1 MKIFFILIILI
12 VPLNLFCI
20 LAEQSTPLSNRDFDN
35 TIHDAGNVLLRV
47 SNYGFLGS
55 GDQAGYPSLEFPPGS
70 AIDYLYHGA
79 IWVGAKKI
87 RRNDEGFKL
96 YWVGNPS
103 FNNEVIPENHPN
115 WNPSLQLVVDTLTTV
130 GFDGD
135 HSLYEMLPAYN
146 VKEISA
152 LGQQYSFYWWQDVVL
167 KNIVN
172 QLNYDNDGDGLIDE
186 DPLGMPFELYD
197 PDSLFCF
204 TIPTDEDED
213 GLIDEDSD
221 YPGYE
226 TSIGYYYDYSP
237 FGTPGDRDWGS
248 SQSSN
253 IHIPLE
259 IAVNQQVYTY
269 PVQYYADMVIL
280 KHKIFNAS
288 LIDTLFDVSVGF
300 YMDCDIGPQAWGS
313 QFIAPDDVSSYVG
326 APYEFAYAFDW
337 DGDGGLT
344 TGLLGFKLFGEQ
356 DYEFSCWTWS
366 VGNGPD
372 DWDPLD
378 YVGTT
383 RATANEKYWLMTD
396 RNPDDSKYTS
406 LRDFPNTQIG
416 NPVDTRFLYSICGD
430 MQGFANPTENSIN
443 IPPGEFLD
451 FYSVIMMGNTVTNL
465 QQKTTLIEYFYNS
478 GFDYSVFG
486 NLPSIPYLIEL
497 QNIGN
502 GTSIWAKWDILS
514 QADELRLY
522 YKERNAPAYTW
533 EYELVDPTISEHVL
547 DSLENNTFYKIKV
560 AAIFDSVYL
569 ESRTLEIE
577 TTSSSSEPDEILML
591 SSKLYYNYPNPFNPE
606 TTIYFTLEYTENAE
620 ISIYNLKGQKIRKYL
635 IFNNQSSIIWDGK
648 DEEGKSVT
656 SGVYFYRL
664 KTGKINIL
672 KKMLLIK

>member
-1 MKIFFILIILI
+1 LGLQYDTY
-12 VPLNLFCI
+12 NLEDI
-20 LAEQSTPLSNRDFDN
+20 
-35 TIHDAGNVLLRV
+35 
-47 SNYGFLGS
+47 
-55 GDQAGYPSLEFPPGS
+55 
-70 AIDYLYHGA
+70 
-79 IWVGAKKI
+79 
-87 RRNDEGFKL
+87 
-96 YWVGNPS
+96 
-103 FNNEVIPENHPN
+103 
-115 WNPSLQLVVDTLTTV
+115 
-130 GFDGD
+130 
-135 HSLYEMLPAYN
+135 
-146 VKEISA
+146 
-152 LGQQYSFYWWQDVVL
+152 VL
-167 KNIVN
+167 KNVAN
-172 QLNYDNDGDGLIDE
+172 RRDFDNDGDGLIDE

-253 IHIPLE
+253 THIPLE

-280 KHKIFNAS
+280 KHQIFNVS

-300 YMDCDIGPQAWGS
+300 FMDCDIGPQAWGS
-313 QFIAPDDVSSYVG
+313 SIIAEDDVSSYIG
-326 APYEFAYAFDW
+326 TPYEFAYAFDW

-344 TGLLGFKLFGEQ
+344 TGYLGFKLLGAQ

-383 RATANEKYWLMTD
+383 NVTANEKYWLMTD
-396 RNPDDSKYTS
+396 RNPDDCKYTS

-451 FYSVIMMGNTVTNL
+451 FYSVIMMGNSVTSL
-465 QQKTTLIEYFYNS
+465 QLKSDMVDDFYNS
-478 GFDYSVFG
+478 GFDYSAFG

-497 QNIGN
+497 QIIGN

-514 QADELRLY
+514 LADELRLY
-522 YKERNAPAYTW
+522 YKEKDAPAYTW
-533 EYELVDPTISEHVL
+533 EYEQVDPTSSEHVL
-547 DSLENNTFYKIKV
+547 DSLETNTFYKIKV

-577 TTSSSSEPDEILML
+577 TVSSSSEPDEIQIL
-591 SSKLYYNYPNPFNPE
+591 STELFNNYPNPFNPT
-606 TTIYFTLEYTENAE
+606 TTISFSISASSE
-620 ISIYNLKGQKIRKYL
+620 ISIYNLKGQKIRHYS
-635 IFNNQSSIIWDGK
+635 IFNNQFSIIWDGK

-664 KTGKINIL
+664 KAGKINIL
-672 KKMLLIK
+672 KKMILIK